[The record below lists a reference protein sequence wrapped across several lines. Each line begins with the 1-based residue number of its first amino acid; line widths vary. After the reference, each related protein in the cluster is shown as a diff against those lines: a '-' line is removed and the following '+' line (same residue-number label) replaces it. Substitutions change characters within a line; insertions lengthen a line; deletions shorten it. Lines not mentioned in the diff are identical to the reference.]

1 MLPTSAKKTS
11 GIKIVETAL
20 ICPKCQSSNFKK
32 GGFNNSGKQQYICK
46 ECKRIFVKHPETI
59 SAKNYLPQG
68 ITAEEMFEYDIWD
81 VRVLGLKPI
90 PSTGGYTLNFLS
102 IEPFWLKNAAKQ
114 WIKYKLNNEQ
124 TGTLQRKL
132 ESIRGFS
139 EFVKFRYSLLKAQDI
154 NRELVQNYLV
164 YGLKKSSASTRIHR
178 IIFVKQFL
186 EDCLRFNWLEITKEQ
201 LIYPEDLPKLNESLP
216 KFIPDSVLKQLDE
229 NLNALPG
236 PVACMVKVLRETGM
250 RISELLELKLNCIRQ
265 DSQGGFW
272 IDYYQIKMKK
282 TIANCISRELAIV
295 ITNQQQYIK
304 ENFGLDFPYLFCQT
318 SHHSWFDGYSNSKN
332 RSIPRELRHF
342 QPVQQKMR
350 QSTIRGYLYQLASDR
365 NIKDASGNIFPLERC
380 HQFRH
385 THGTELINNGVPQ
398 HIVQKRLGHKSA
410 DMTSVYAHIHD
421 QTMKREMEKFWD
433 GRVVNVNGEVITSE
447 NPDLDTAEMQWIK
460 KNMKAQA
467 LANGFCGLPVRM
479 DCPVQGSPCL
489 TCSHFRTTVEH
500 LEIHKKQLENTEKI
514 IENAQTQGWTRQ
526 LEINEP
532 IAENLR
538 NIIWGLEGG
547 SAHV

>member
-1 MLPTSAKKTS
+1 MLQNYAEKTPVITVYNS
-11 GIKIVETAL
+11 TIR
-20 ICPKCQSSNFKK
+20 CPKCQSSNFKK
-32 GGFNNSGKQQYICK
+32 GGFSNSGKQKYICK
-46 ECKRIFVKHPETI
+46 ECKRVFIRKPEKI
-59 SAKNYLPQG
+59 SAKNYLPQAL
-68 ITAEEMFEYDIWD
+68 TPEEMFEYDIWD
-81 VRVLGLKPI
+81 VRVLGLEPI
-90 PSTGGYTLNFLS
+90 PSTGAYTLNFLS
-102 IEPFWLKNAAKQ
+102 IEPLWLKNATKQ
-114 WIKYKLNNEQ
+114 WLKYKSSSEQ

-132 ESIRGFS
+132 ESVRGFAK
-139 EFVKFRYSLLKAQDI
+139 FVNSHHSLLKAQYL
-154 NRELVQNYLV
+154 NRKLVQDYLV
-164 YGLKKSSASTRIHR
+164 SGLTKLSASTRRHR

-186 EDCLRFNWLEITKEQ
+186 EDCLKFAWAEITKEQ

-216 KFIPDSVLKQLDE
+216 KFIPNNVLKQLDE
-229 NLNALPG
+229 NLNALPE
-236 PVACMVKVLRETGM
+236 PIICMVKVLRETGM

-272 IDYYQIKMKK
+272 IDFYQVKMKK

-332 RSIPRELRHF
+332 RLIPRELKHF
-342 QPVQQKMR
+342 QPVQQKMC
-350 QSTIRGYLYQLASDR
+350 QSTIRGYLYQLASEK

-410 DMTSVYAHIHD
+410 DMTSVYAHVHD

-433 GRVVNVNGEVITSE
+433 GRVFNVNGEVITSE

-467 LANGFCGLPVRM
+467 LPNGFCGLPIRM

-489 TCSHFRTTVEH
+489 TCSHFRTTIEH
-500 LEIHKKQLENTEKI
+500 LETHKKQLENTEKI
-514 IENAQTQGWTRQ
+514 IENAKAQGWERQ
-526 LEINEP
+526 LGINQP
-532 IAENLR
+532 LAENLR
-538 NIIWGLEGG
+538 NIICGLEGD
-547 SAHV
+547 SAHA